1 MRNER
6 ITIRNSLEASF
17 TDKHYELVAACKRGD
32 RQSQFKLYNLYA
44 KAMYNTA
51 LRIVQDEAEAADV
64 LQEAFIDAFSRL
76 DSFRQESTF
85 GLWMKQIVVNKSISA
100 LRKRKLDLQPL
111 EAGEE
116 PANEEESESDVE
128 LQVAAIKQAI
138 GKLPDGYRLVLT
150 LYLLEGYDH
159 EEIAH
164 ILRISEATSRSQ
176 YLRGKRKLLDYLAN

>member
-1 MRNER
+1 
-6 ITIRNSLEASF
+6 
-17 TDKHYELVAACKRGD
+17 
-32 RQSQFKLYNLYA
+32 
-44 KAMYNTA
+44 MYNTA
-51 LRIVQDEAEAADV
+51 LRIVNDEAEAADV

-100 LRKRKLDLQPL
+100 LRKRKVEIQPL
-111 EAGEE
+111 EEGDDVI
-116 PANEEESESDVE
+116 NEDDGPPDDIE
-128 LQVAAIKQAI
+128 LQVASIKQAI
-138 GKLPDGYRLVLT
+138 GQLPDGYRIVLS

-164 ILRISEATSRSQ
+164 ILRISEGTSRSQ

>member
-1 MRNER
+1 M
-6 ITIRNSLEASF
+6 EAAFS
-17 TDKHYELVAACKRGD
+17 DKHYELVVACKRGD

-64 LQEAFIDAFSRL
+64 LQEAFIDAFNRL

-85 GLWMKQIVVNKSISA
+85 GLWMKQIVVNKSIST
-100 LRKRKLDLQPL
+100 LRKRKLELRPL
-111 EAGEE
+111 EAGDEVADE
-116 PANEEESESDVE
+116 DQADDEVE
-128 LQVAAIKQAI
+128 LEVEAIKRAI
-138 GKLPDGYRLVLT
+138 DKLPDGYRLVLT

-176 YLRGKRKLLDYLAN
+176 FLRGKRKLVDYLAN

>member
-1 MRNER
+1 MEP
-6 ITIRNSLEASF
+6 SF
-17 TDKHYELVAACKRGD
+17 NDKHYELVMACKQGD
-32 RQSQFKLYNLYA
+32 RQSQFRLYNLYA

-64 LQEAFIDAFSRL
+64 LQEAFVDAFTRL

-100 LRKRKLDLQPL
+100 LRKRKLALQPL
-111 EAGEE
+111 DDGEE
-116 PANEEESESDVE
+116 IADEPDEDDNLEWRVE
-128 LQVAAIKQAI
+128 AIKAAINQLA
-138 GKLPDGYRLVLT
+138 DGYRLVLT

-176 YLRGKRKLLDYLAN
+176 FLRGKRKLLANLKN

>member
-1 MRNER
+1 
-6 ITIRNSLEASF
+6 LEASF
-17 TDKHYELVAACKRGD
+17 TDKHYELVVACKQGD

-51 LRIVQDEAEAADV
+51 LRIVQDAAEAADV

-85 GLWMKQIVVNKSISA
+85 GLWMKQIVVNKSIST
-100 LRKRKLDLQPL
+100 LRKRKLELQL
-111 EAGEE
+111 LGDGEE
-116 PANEEESESDVE
+116 PANEEDIENDIE
-128 LQVAAIKQAI
+128 LQVNTIKQAI
-138 GKLPDGYRLVLT
+138 NKLPDGYRLVLT

-176 YLRGKRKLLDYLAN
+176 YLRGKRKLLSYLAN

>member
-1 MRNER
+1 M
-6 ITIRNSLEASF
+6 EASF
-17 TDKHYELVAACKRGD
+17 TDKHYELVTACKQGD

-51 LRIVQDEAEAADV
+51 LRIVRDEAEAADV

-85 GLWMKQIVVNKSISA
+85 GLWMKQIVVNKSIST
-100 LRKRKLDLQPL
+100 LRKRKLELQLL
-111 EAGEE
+111 EDGEE
-116 PANEEESESDVE
+116 PANEEDSENEIE
-128 LQVAAIKQAI
+128 LQVNTIKQAI
-138 GKLPDGYRLVLT
+138 NKLPDGYRLVLT

-176 YLRGKRKLLDYLAN
+176 YLRGKRKLLSYLAN

>member
-1 MRNER
+1 M
-6 ITIRNSLEASF
+6 EASF
-17 TDKHYELVAACKRGD
+17 TDKHYQLVVACKQGD

-85 GLWMKQIVVNKSISA
+85 GLWMKQIVVNKSIST
-100 LRKRKLDLQPL
+100 LRKRKLDFQSLD
-111 EAGEE
+111 ESDE
-116 PANEEESESDVE
+116 PVEEEESENDVE

-138 GKLPDGYRLVLT
+138 GRLPEGYRLVLT

-176 YLRGKRKLLDYLAN
+176 YLRGKRKLLDYLTN

>member
-1 MRNER
+1 M
-6 ITIRNSLEASF
+6 EASF
-17 TDKHYELVAACKRGD
+17 NDKHYELVVACKQGD

-64 LQEAFIDAFSRL
+64 LQEAFIDAFTRL

-85 GLWMKQIVVNKSISA
+85 GLWIKQIVINKSIST
-100 LRKRKLDLQPL
+100 LRKRKLQLQSL
-111 EAGEE
+111 EEGDEIA
-116 PANEEESESDVE
+116 EEEIEENDIE
-128 LQVAAIKQAI
+128 LKVGAIKDAI
-138 GKLPDGYRLVLT
+138 RKLPDGYRLVLT

-176 YLRGKRKLLDYLAN
+176 FLRGKRKLLDYLVN

>member
-1 MRNER
+1 M
-6 ITIRNSLEASF
+6 EASF
-17 TDKHYELVAACKRGD
+17 TDKHYELVVACKQGD

-85 GLWMKQIVVNKSISA
+85 GLWMKQIVVNKSIST
-100 LRKRKLDLQPL
+100 LRKRKLELHPL
-111 EAGEE
+111 EDGEE
-116 PANEEESESDVE
+116 LADEEDGENDIE

-138 GKLPDGYRLVLT
+138 GRLPDGYRLVLT